1 MKRLFVWIVIGV
13 LCLATF
19 SMLGPRT
26 EADESDALLSID
38 PSEVEFWTPAHGKT
52 FDVNVTLLNV
62 TSLYGYE
69 FKVNWNTTLLDV
81 IAVNVTPP
89 TSWGNNT
96 FVAANETNEAL
107 GAYWL
112 GVTLLPPASTFSGN
126 VTLATLTFKITHD
139 PIHPTN
145 ATSSLDLTDTYLSD
159 ENAASI
165 SHNVAGGQYSL
176 YSTKPE
182 VKVQTSPL
190 SGHTANR
197 TEIFSINV
205 TVSDVVNLYGY
216 EFGLAYNASLLDVVN
231 VQVGN
236 FLKEPYYVYKFNVN
250 HTSGN
255 VTLGVASQSALPVA
269 PPANGSG
276 LLATIS
282 FTTISVVWPD
292 PAQNTSLHL
301 YDTVLKT
308 NLDVL
313 IPHDS
318 VDGFYE
324 YVPAPGDANSDGQV
338 NVLDLRIVARAYGTR
353 PGDLYWD
360 PRADLNRDGLI
371 NVFDLVLVSKNYGI

>member
-38 PSEVEFWTPAHGKT
+38 PSEVEFWTPAHSKT

-205 TVSDVVNLYGY
+205 TVSDVVNLYSY